1 MANAPAVWAFRPAWG
16 APQAKTK
23 MKTEAAPEAP
33 PPEDLRLMA
42 EIGFLAIGAEMGAN
56 LRPVFE
62 MLDALQPDNAAGAIG
77 LAMIEAAAGR
87 ESEALALL
95 RGAILTRRR
104 SVREAKAVFCALAA
118 ACGRDAEALQ
128 WRRELLRG
136 PDGGARRLAAAP
148 AARRKPK

>member
-1 MANAPAVWAFRPAWG
+1 MANAPAAWAFQPAWG
-16 APQAKTK
+16 SSPRDKAKT
-23 MKTEAAPEAP
+23 EPAAP

-42 EIGFLAIGAEMGAN
+42 EIGFLAIREEQGAA

-87 ESEALALL
+87 EREALALL
-95 RGAILTRRR
+95 RRAILTRKR
-104 SVREAKAVFCALAA
+104 SVREAKATFCALAA
-118 ACGRDAEALQ
+118 AFGRDSEALQ

-136 PDGGARRLAAAP
+136 PDSGARRLAAAP
-148 AARRKPK
+148 VARRRK